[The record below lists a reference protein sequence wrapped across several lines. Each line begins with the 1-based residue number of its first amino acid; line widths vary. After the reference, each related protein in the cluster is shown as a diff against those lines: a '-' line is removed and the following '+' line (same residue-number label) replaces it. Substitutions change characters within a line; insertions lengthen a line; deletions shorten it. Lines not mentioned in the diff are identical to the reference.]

1 MMRASICW
9 EVCVRKGAGDLPR
22 TRDNFGTAAAR
33 RALHSLVH
41 HKLLMQ
47 MGEGGRGEARRSRLL
62 TPARFRSSQ
71 MFYPFG
77 DLGLSRR
84 VRVAL
89 LNVRLSLK
97 PANRVNQ

>member
-1 MMRASICW
+1 
-9 EVCVRKGAGDLPR
+9 
-22 TRDNFGTAAAR
+22 
-33 RALHSLVH
+33 
-41 HKLLMQ
+41 
-47 MGEGGRGEARRSRLL
+47 
-62 TPARFRSSQ
+62 